1 MDKQTRNNLICKA
14 RAQGNTYRDISR
26 LFGISIERARQIC
39 MQEKKVKDDYESY
52 GDMAA
57 LSVRVRNALFRSNIS
72 SKSDLIKGL
81 ENDDGIGVRGIWD
94 KGIEE
99 IEKYVGFKIL
109 KERIR
114 RDENIGGYLF
124 RHDVTVLRRSK
135 DEA

>member
-1 MDKQTRNNLICKA
+1 
-14 RAQGNTYRDISR
+14 
-26 LFGISIERARQIC
+26 

-81 ENDDGIGVRGIWD
+81 ENDDGIDVRGIWD

-109 KERIR
+109 KERIWR
-114 RDENIGGYLF
+114 VENIGGYLF
-124 RHDVTVLRRSK
+124 RHYVTVLRKS
-135 DEA
+135 DE